1 MAMSLRFAVMSSP
14 SQRDDVNPGL
24 WGYANRLLVG
34 LIVLSLAAAAAL
46 SYLPLIQQNRKL
58 RLQLEAAKAQF
69 ALWDG
74 ELRDLQSQVYAL
86 QRDPKAVERAARE
99 MGMARS
105 GEIIVKFEPSAR

>member
-1 MAMSLRFAVMSSP
+1 MSSS

-58 RLQLEAAKAQF
+58 RLQLEAAKTQF
-69 ALWDG
+69 ATWDG

-99 MGMARS
+99 MGMARP
-105 GEIIVKFEPSAR
+105 GETIVKFEPMAR